1 MAKAKRTRKRYS
13 AARRA
18 KILAAA
24 EKEGLSGAAV
34 QKRFGVTAVTFYSW
48 RRKVGK
54 GKPRGRKGSAV
65 HAVDGLVSG
74 KLRGAVQARMRA
86 ILPDLVNAELD
97 RYLDATFGPRRR
109 RRARA

>member
-24 EKEGLSGAAV
+24 EREGLSGAAV

-48 RRKVGK
+48 RKKTGK
-54 GKPRGRKGSAV
+54 DKPRGKSGSAGHTV
-65 HAVDGLVSG
+65 VDGLVST
-74 KLRGAVQARMRA
+74 KLRKALQARIRVL
-86 ILPDLVNAELD
+86 LPSLIDAEVD
-97 RYLDATFGPRRR
+97 RYVDASFGARRR
-109 RRARA
+109 RRR